1 MISEV
6 FNFAN
11 NGDEFYTRMSD
22 IAKEIPNYDWSNMT
36 VYCNC
41 DDPMQSNFYKYFKG
55 NFKSL
60 GLKRLLATYYSDNPQ
75 MFVYDGVSEKSYPIN
90 SGRFQDNSDIIDICD
105 AVVTNPPFSSGMVVE
120 LIDMLMSSGK
130 KFLFVGSLNIIT
142 KKKIFGYV
150 NSGLLRVGYSSI
162 NTYGREDG
170 TKSNSPTC
178 WWTNFDVEKPFIS
191 TNSTYD
197 ENMYPKYVMGE
208 ALSIGGNYD
217 AAKMQALELAK
228 QNLAGQ
234 IQTEV
239 TALIENTVA
248 NEQLQG
254 EEAESI
260 TRSVLASKNLISQS
274 LGRTI
279 PVIEVYRTLA
289 NKNKEVMVRIAY
301 SGDQAKK
308 IAKEAIRKEL
318 EQRGDNL
325 HNKLDELLGW

>member
-1 MISEV
+1 MRQTFLISLLSAFLLSCYLPV
-6 FNFAN
+6 NAQL
-11 NGDEFYTRMSD
+11 T
-22 IAKEIPNYDWSNMT
+22 KEQQKERKELVKATKAELNSKAT
-36 VYCNC
+36 
-41 DDPMQSNFYKYFKG
+41 KTARKEA
-55 NFKSL
+55 
-60 GLKRLLATYYSDNPQ
+60 KRLKKEGWRTTPGALPIEKQLD
-75 MFVYDGVSEKSYPIN
+75 KSY
-90 SGRFQDNSDIIDICD
+90 Q
-105 AVVTNPPFSSGMVVE
+105 
-120 LIDMLMSSGK
+120 ML
-130 KFLFVGSLNIIT
+130 
-142 KKKIFGYV
+142 Y
-150 NSGLLRVGYSSI
+150 
-162 NTYGREDG
+162 E
-170 TKSNSPTC
+170 
-178 WWTNFDVEKPFIS
+178 
-191 TNSTYD
+191 YD
-197 ENMYPKYVMGE
+197 ESMYPKYVMGE